1 MSDSDGKTEITNS
14 DRLIPVHIMGRTYDV
29 PDSLT
34 IMKAVEYAGHHYI
47 RGCGCRGGI
56 CGACGTFYR
65 LPGDYQLQTALA
77 CQTVVQPGMMIMQL
91 PYFPANRPDYDLETL
106 NGKRDG
112 DGVPPPSRDLLHES
126 VRQMYPEVYR
136 CVGCATCSR
145 TCPMDIDVMDYV
157 ALIGRGDLEK
167 ATEVSFS
174 CIMCGLCAIRCP
186 AQISQYTVAMYVRRL
201 TGRYLTPK
209 AEHLRKRVS
218 QVRAGEYDGK
228 LAKLRAMGKQELA
241 ALYAAREREPDLT
254 KPGEWKPTETAWL

>member
-1 MSDSDGKTEITNS
+1 MNDGNGANETVNGEQLVPIQ
-14 DRLIPVHIMGRTYDV
+14 IMGRTYEV
-29 PDSLT
+29 PDNLT
-34 IMKAVEYAGHHYI
+34 IMKAAEYAGHQYI

-65 LPGDYQLQTALA
+65 LPGEFELRTALA
-77 CQTVVQPGMMIMQL
+77 CQTVVKPGMMVMQL
-91 PYFPANRPDYDLETL
+91 PYFPANRPDYELETL
-106 NGKRDG
+106 NGKVEPETDAPARETI
-112 DGVPPPSRDLLHES
+112 HET
-126 VRQMYPEVYR
+126 VRQLYPEVYR

-186 AQISQYTVAMYVRRL
+186 AQISQHTAAMYVRRV

-209 AEHLRKRVS
+209 AAHVQQRVEEV
-218 QVRAGEYDGK
+218 QDGK
-228 LAKLRAMGKQELA
+228 FDDGLAQLRAMGKEELA
-241 ALYAAREREPDLT
+241 GLYSGREREPDLT
-254 KPGEWKPTETAWL
+254 KPGEWEPKDTTWL

>member
-1 MSDSDGKTEITNS
+1 MSDKNGANGGENGEK
-14 DRLIPVHIMGRTYDV
+14 LIPVHIMGRTYEV

-34 IMKAVEYAGHHYI
+34 IMKAVEYAGHQYI

-112 DGVPPPSRDLLHES
+112 NGVPPPSRDVLHES
-126 VRQMYPEVYR
+126 VRRMYPEVYR

-167 ATEVSFS
+167 ATDVSFS

-186 AQISQYTVAMYVRRL
+186 AQISQYTAAMYVRRL

-209 AEHLRKRVS
+209 AEHLRTRVT
-218 QVRAGEYDGK
+218 QVQAGQYDAK
-228 LAKLRAMGKQELA
+228 LARLRSMRKEELV
-241 ALYAAREREPDLT
+241 ALYAAREREPDLS
-254 KPGEWKPTETAWL
+254 KPGEWKPKETAWL

>member
-1 MSDSDGKTEITNS
+1 MSDGNGKTNITNGEL
-14 DRLIPVHIMGRTYDV
+14 LIPIHLMGRTYEV
-29 PDSLT
+29 PPDLT
-34 IMKAVEYAGHHYI
+34 IMKAVEYAGHQYV

-65 LPGDYQLQTALA
+65 LPGDYELRTALA
-77 CQTVVQPGMMIMQL
+77 CQTVVQPGMMVMQL

-106 NGKRDG
+106 NGRRDG
-112 DGVPPPSRDLLHES
+112 NGVPPPSRDALHES

-167 ATEVSFS
+167 AAEVSFS

-186 AQISQYTVAMYVRRL
+186 AQISQYTAAMYVRRL
-201 TGRYLTPK
+201 AGRYLTPK
-209 AEHLRKRVS
+209 AGHLAKRVT
-218 QVRAGEYDGK
+218 QVQTGQYDDK
-228 LAKLRAMGKQELA
+228 LAALRSMGKDELA

-254 KPGEWKPTETAWL
+254 KPGEWKPKDTAWL

>member
-1 MSDSDGKTEITNS
+1 MDDGNAVNQKNDEKLVPI
-14 DRLIPVHIMGRTYDV
+14 HIMGRTYEV

-34 IMKAVEYAGHHYI
+34 IMKAVEYAGHQYI

-112 DGVPPPSRDLLHES
+112 NGVPPPSRDVLHES

-186 AQISQYTVAMYVRRL
+186 AQISQYTAAMYVRRL

-209 AEHLRKRVS
+209 AEHLRTRVT
-218 QVRAGEYDGK
+218 QVQAGQYDAK
-228 LAKLRAMGKQELA
+228 LARLRSMRKEELV
-241 ALYAAREREPDLT
+241 ALYAAREREPDLS
-254 KPGEWKPTETAWL
+254 KPGEWKPKETAWL

>member
-1 MSDSDGKTEITNS
+1 MRDEHGSDNG
-14 DRLIPVHIMGRTYDV
+14 DRLIPIQIMGRTYEV

-34 IMKAVEYAGHHYI
+34 IMKAVEYAGHQYI

-77 CQTVVQPGMMIMQL
+77 CQTVVQPGMMVMQL
-91 PYFPANRPDYDLETL
+91 PYFPANRPDYNLETL
-106 NGKRDG
+106 NGRLDEDG
-112 DGVPPPSRDLLHES
+112 SQPPSRETLHES
-126 VRQMYPEVYR
+126 VRRLYPEVYR

-157 ALIGRGDLEK
+157 ALIGRGDMEK
-167 ATEVSFS
+167 ATEVSFA

-186 AQISQYTVAMYVRRL
+186 AQISQYTAAMYVRRL

-209 AEHLRKRVS
+209 AEHVRTRVI
-218 QVRAGEYDGK
+218 QVQAGEYDDR
-228 LAKLRAMGKQELA
+228 LAQLRSMGMEQLA
-241 ALYAAREREPDLT
+241 GLYAARDREPDLT
-254 KPGEWKPTETAWL
+254 KPGEWKPKDTTWL